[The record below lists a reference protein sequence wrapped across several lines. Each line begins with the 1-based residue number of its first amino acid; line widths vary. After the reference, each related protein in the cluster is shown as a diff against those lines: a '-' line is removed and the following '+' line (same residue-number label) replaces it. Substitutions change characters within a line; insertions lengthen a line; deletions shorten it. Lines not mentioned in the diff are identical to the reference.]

1 MEIRREVL
9 GLVRRDRRAYVEMLR
24 RGCSMPIASVDSAV
38 EKLWGGELGIERH
51 AMPVQDFIDS
61 TLTRTLPA

>member
-9 GLVRRDRRAYVEMLR
+9 GLVRRDRLAYVEMLR
-24 RGCSMPIASVDSAV
+24 KRCAMPMASADSAV
-38 EKLWGGELGIERH
+38 EQLWGGEMGIERH

-61 TLTRTLPA
+61 TLS